1 MSLPIVQIGNPV
13 LRKKSHKI
21 PRVTAETR
29 RLADEMLETM
39 REAHGVGLAAPQ
51 VGELV
56 RLIVVEFRSE
66 EHTSELQSQ
75 Y

>member
-1 MSLPIVQIGNPV
+1 MESGSMSLPIVQIGNPV

-51 VGELV
+51 VGELQLPD
-56 RLIVVEFRSE
+56 RKSVV
-66 EHTSELQSQ
+66 
-75 Y
+75 